1 MELILQKFKLF
12 VIGFFSSI
20 ALISL
25 SLLFGFSANAD
36 EYPNKPIEIVIH
48 AKYGGGTDTTAR
60 MASIRSRR
68 ILKTD
73 IRIVSK
79 RGGAGA
85 KAQNYVLTRPADGYT
100 VMALTQTHLYT
111 MARCKSNMKIDDIVD
126 RKVLDL
132 SLMPNGLHQSM
143 IASDFSDL
151 IEYLS
156 SRK

>member
-1 MELILQKFKLF
+1 MQYTPEIDGLRAFAIIPGLLFHSGLGFMPGGFVGVDIFF
-12 VIGFFSSI
+12 VISGY
-20 ALISL
+20 LISTIIFNEIGKDSFTFSNFWIRRARRILPASIFMVLL
-25 SLLFGFSANAD
+25 SIILFGFSANAD

-85 KAQNYVLTRPADGYT
+85 KAQNYVLTRPADG
-100 VMALTQTHLYT
+100 
-111 MARCKSNMKIDDIVD
+111 
-126 RKVLDL
+126 
-132 SLMPNGLHQSM
+132 
-143 IASDFSDL
+143 
-151 IEYLS
+151 
-156 SRK
+156 